1 MQPKSLTNTTGII
14 FIISGLLSI
23 AYPFYSSLG
32 IETLFGALFLA
43 GGIFHIFGA
52 FEDRHGAGHI
62 WNFCIG
68 VLYVVTGVYLLS
80 HPLVGLLALTLVLI
94 ALFYTQGV
102 LMIIFGFQL
111 RKVSPNWIWA
121 ILNGVVTMG
130 VATVLTIGYPI
141 SSSWA
146 FGILVGI
153 NLLMFGVSVLTV
165 NHIKGQEK

>member
-1 MQPKSLTNTTGII
+1 
-14 FIISGLLSI
+14 
-23 AYPFYSSLG
+23 
-32 IETLFGALFLA
+32 
-43 GGIFHIFGA
+43 
-52 FEDRHGAGHI
+52 
-62 WNFCIG
+62 
-68 VLYVVTGVYLLS
+68 
-80 HPLVGLLALTLVLI
+80 LALTLVLI